1 MTSLSASVSLPRTL
15 TDARQAI
22 DEHEGQVSSVVGE
35 LILNNS
41 LTQLVESA
49 SQLHQHLDVRFVII
63 LSSYLCA
70 PA

>member
-22 DEHEGQVSSVVGE
+22 DEHEGQVSSVGE
-35 LILNNS
+35 LALNNS

-70 PA
+70 PV